1 MQGKNHNYYVLFNQ
15 HVFIGITIL
24 LYTNKEQIEFTYV
37 FSSNYLFNRNKK
49 TLKNIC
55 IPTTLQFFKSTNTVT
70 LFKLESLLVFFME
83 HLVIKIMCLFLY
95 INSRNFFIYIVQKF
109 TIIFFYIIVFWFNF
123 K

>member
-1 MQGKNHNYYVLFNQ
+1 MQGKNPNYYVLFNQ

-49 TLKNIC
+49 TLTNIC

-83 HLVIKIMCLFLY
+83 HLVIKIMCLFFY
-95 INSRNFFIYIVQKF
+95 INSRKILFILYKNLLLFFF
-109 TIIFFYIIVFWFNF
+109 T
-123 K
+123 